1 MRKLFWSFVVL
12 VLLIGAWLT
21 CTVQVTESD
30 TVILTR
36 FGDPRRLLEEPG
48 LYFKWPPPVEAII
61 RIDRRIQIQDPA
73 PQEYLTAD
81 KKNVI
86 VDCFLAWEVESPQRF
101 LKSVRDVSGA
111 ESRLNDILLA
121 EINTIL
127 GETELGVLITTTPSE
142 VTMRDVNQEITRRT
156 AAKASENLGIRVLAA
171 KIKRLNFPGDNKRAV
186 FRRME
191 ADREKIAQEIRS
203 EGFAEAQKIKNQTE
217 REAAAIVSEAQREAE
232 SIRGEA
238 DAEATRIYA
247 EAFEKDP
254 EFYEFLRALE
264 AYGKMFGESTMWV
277 IPHRSPL
284 LRTLQERPDQPA
296 PGTNGADER

>member
-1 MRKLFWSFVVL
+1 MRKLFWFL
-12 VLLIGAWLT
+12 VILGLLIAAWLG
-21 CTVQVTESD
+21 CTVQVGESE

-36 FGDPRRLLEEPG
+36 FGDPRVPLEEPG
-48 LYFKWPPPVEAII
+48 LYFKWPPPIESIV
-61 RIDRRIQIQDPA
+61 RIDRRIQIQDPPA
-73 PQEYLTAD
+73 QEYLTAD

-86 VDCFLAWEVESPQRF
+86 VDCFLAWEVADPERF
-101 LKSVRDVSGA
+101 LKSVRNVSGA
-111 ESRLNDILLA
+111 ESRLNDILLS

-127 GETELGVLITTTPSE
+127 GETQLSVLITTAPTD
-142 VTMRDVNQEITRRT
+142 VTMRNVNQEITRRT
-156 AAKASENLGIRVLAA
+156 AAKAAESLGVRVLAA

-232 SIRGEA
+232 RIRGEA
-238 DAEATRIYA
+238 DAEATRVYA

-264 AYGKMFGESTMWV
+264 AYGKIFDESTMWV
-277 IPHRSPL
+277 IPYDSTL
-284 LRTLQERPDQPA
+284 LRTLQERPGKPA
-296 PGTNGADER
+296 PETDGD